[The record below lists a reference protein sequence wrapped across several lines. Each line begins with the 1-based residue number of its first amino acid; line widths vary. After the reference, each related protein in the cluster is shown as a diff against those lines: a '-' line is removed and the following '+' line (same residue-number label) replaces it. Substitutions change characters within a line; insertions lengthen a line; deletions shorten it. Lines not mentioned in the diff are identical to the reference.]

1 MAQQLRTSAWLTGF
15 IVALAVLTVA
25 GCGDRVAN
33 GLHAEIVAL
42 DDVGTPG
49 WRTGP
54 GEAESAKL
62 LAARAVLAAKW
73 FPNGTSKQQAIRT
86 LEHEGYG
93 DVRVYDDG
101 YISGVRY
108 GRGWLCQ
115 PSTVVQVMTEKDAVQ
130 RAEVMTYPAVTLM
143 GGVIC

>member
-15 IVALAVLTVA
+15 MGAFAVLTVT
-25 GCGDRVAN
+25 GCGSRAAN
-33 GLHAEIVAL
+33 GLHDEIVAL
-42 DDVGTPG
+42 DDLGTPG

-54 GEAESAKL
+54 GESESAKL

-73 FPNGTSKQQAIRT
+73 FANGSSKQQAIRT

-93 DVRVYDDG
+93 VIRVYDDG
-101 YISGVRY
+101 YVSGVRY

-115 PSTVVQVMTEKDAVQ
+115 PSTVVQVMTEKDVVQ
-130 RAEVMTYPAVTLM
+130 RAEVMTYPAVTFM